1 MIQTSQLRG
10 LEGNFQAQPRVF
22 AHDAKEIVIGAI
34 NNSDANHGINM
45 TSGGTLYLV
54 GDTIT
59 FTTPTGGVVG
69 DRAVLTVLA
78 ATVIAGGAGGVITDY
93 SITTPG
99 ATYPLSQ
106 AISQAA
112 TNSANGTGFT
122 ATVTNIDIP
131 NTQERGCC
139 LYVGDVDTNGA
150 NVEVVMEGSNGT
162 DTVIFK
168 NLTSGSFLPI
178 LIKRIVPTNT
188 NAGEFIALY

>member
-78 ATVIAGGAGGVITDY
+78 ATAIAGGAGGVITDY

-99 ATYPLSQ
+99 ATYPLSLF
-106 AISQAA
+106 ISLDQRLE
-112 TNSANGTGFT
+112 TFSIS
-122 ATVTNIDIP
+122 V
-131 NTQERGCC
+131 RSC
-139 LYVGDVDTNGA
+139 
-150 NVEVVMEGSNGT
+150 SN
-162 DTVIFK
+162 
-168 NLTSGSFLPI
+168 
-178 LIKRIVPTNT
+178 
-188 NAGEFIALY
+188 FIAVSLSTALI